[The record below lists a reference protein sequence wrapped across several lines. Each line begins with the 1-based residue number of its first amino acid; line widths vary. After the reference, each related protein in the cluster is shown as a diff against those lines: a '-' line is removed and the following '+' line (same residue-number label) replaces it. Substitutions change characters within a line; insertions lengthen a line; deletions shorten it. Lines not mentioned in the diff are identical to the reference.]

1 MSKNLD
7 RYWQLEYQLQL
18 LWEMPRDV
26 RDHSHIQKLTNEQ
39 KTIISN
45 LQDDERRQFEDS
57 ALTHH

>member
-26 RDHSHIQKLTNEQ
+26 RDNKHIQKLTNEQ

-45 LQDDERRQFEDS
+45 LRDDERRQFEDS

>member
-26 RDHSHIQKLTNEQ
+26 RDHKHIQKLTNEQ

>member
-18 LWEMPRDV
+18 LWEVPRIA
-26 RDHSHIQKLTNEQ
+26 RDHKHIQKLTNEQ
-39 KTIISN
+39 KTIINN

>member
-26 RDHSHIQKLTNEQ
+26 RDHKHIQKLTSEQ

-45 LQDDERRQFEDS
+45 LQDDERRQFEDL

>member
-26 RDHSHIQKLTNEQ
+26 RDHKHIQKLTNEQ

-45 LQDDERRQFEDS
+45 LRDDERRQFEDS